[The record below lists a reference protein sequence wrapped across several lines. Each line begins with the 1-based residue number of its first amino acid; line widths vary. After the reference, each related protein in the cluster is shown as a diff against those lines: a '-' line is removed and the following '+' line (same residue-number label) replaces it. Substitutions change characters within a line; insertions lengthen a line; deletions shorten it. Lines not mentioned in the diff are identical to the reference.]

1 MRLGDDVREGYE
13 RKVVSVYRVTVA
25 TVGYARAAADNTN
38 HRKRGISDHRRGCA
52 SCVLFSKKQNQD
64 RTVTN
69 TDNSPHTKNY
79 NRHFSVYE

>member
-38 HRKRGISDHRRGCA
+38 HRKRGISEY
-52 SCVLFSKKQNQD
+52 CVLFSKKEKSRPTCYQHRQQSAHKKLQH
-64 RTVTN
+64 VLA
-69 TDNSPHTKNY
+69 
-79 NRHFSVYE
+79 

>member
-13 RKVVSVYRVTVA
+13 RKVVSVYRVAVA
-25 TVGYARAAADNTN
+25 TVGYAGAAADNTN
-38 HRKRGISDHRRGCA
+38 HRKRGISDHRRGCE

-69 TDNSPHTKNY
+69 IDNSPHTKNY